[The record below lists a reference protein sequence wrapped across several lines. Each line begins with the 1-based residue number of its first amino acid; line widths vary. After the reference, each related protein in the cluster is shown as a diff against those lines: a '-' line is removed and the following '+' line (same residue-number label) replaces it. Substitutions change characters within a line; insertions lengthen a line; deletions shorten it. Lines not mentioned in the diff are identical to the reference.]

1 MSGGISE
8 FRQLE
13 GDLYGTTDS
22 DSSGSEGFVD
32 RVRDQTASNVGFLAD
47 PLNILGGVPE
57 STADGLID
65 TVTPGSGGD
74 AGRPD
79 SAGDLLPTGSVS
91 AGVDDGSGS
100 GGSGGGG
107 SGGGNPLAQLG
118 QMVNLITRA
127 LPLLLGLMLLGL
139 FVQLFAPLLDEE

>member
-22 DSSGSEGFVD
+22 DSSNSEGFVD
-32 RVRDQTASNVGFLAD
+32 RVRDQTASNLGFLAD
-47 PLNILGGVPE
+47 PLNMLGGVPE
-57 STADGLID
+57 SAADGLID
-65 TVTPGSGGD
+65 TVTPGPGGD

-79 SAGDLLPTGSVS
+79 SAGSTIPTGSVS
-91 AGVDDGSGS
+91 AGVDDGSDS